1 MKKRIHKKSWHKK
14 LTRYEL
20 AQAFACKN
28 RNAERI
34 RLNDLQKAVDRV

>member
-20 AQAFACKN
+20 AQAFAC
-28 RNAERI
+28 NAERI
-34 RLNDLQKAVDRV
+34 RLSDLQKAVDRV